1 MTQIFGSNYFAYDK
15 SLQEGPQNRSYAW
28 ADENSNTFFVA
39 FASSTSRNGKNPFY
53 EYSSYEDLSASL
65 RAYTNVPDEDKCF
78 TEQIREGR
86 PCSEY
91 YDIDLA
97 LDIDNALDSSASGI
111 ASLEQQVF
119 AEFLIARNHFAPN
132 YAVTTYAFKDNNKHM
147 KAFMV
152 QFQRDRRDQ
161 GQKIENSQ
169 LLEHIDMGV
178 YNRNRPM
185 RIIGSHKREDPSRPL
200 QRALWHDASMAAED
214 REFFITNVHPDC
226 ILVADMTAVDK
237 PSSPARQTT
246 LPTQETSRLHA
257 PPSSQI
263 PQHIV
268 KALQNEYMQYKH
280 AGQYEMQYDGHAS
293 TLLDAD
299 MTYNAQFV
307 KHEFLSPLSEP
318 LKRRNGK
325 FDICV
330 RAETSALTWCR
341 WVVLYKGRLPGNKDP
356 SLVLLTFCLLVIRS
370 ATGTG
375 KTVFVEQLV
384 NANRRFKFVAVTCRR
399 TLADMLGVRLGF
411 SNYQD
416 IRKETIECDRV
427 VVQAESLHRLELG
440 FYGENVIFLILDE
453 FSSLCEQMTSVT
465 TMGDMHDL
473 NGQILREFIKGVTRV
488 VCLDADLTNDEVQL
502 VKSLRDDVHVIH
514 NTFKPQEGDQVMMY
528 ESESLLNLKFYLQQE
543 LPRE

>member
-1 MTQIFGSNYFAYDK
+1 
-15 SLQEGPQNRSYAW
+15 
-28 ADENSNTFFVA
+28 
-39 FASSTSRNGKNPFY
+39 STSRSGKNPFY

-132 YAVTTYAFKDNNKHM
+132 YAVTSEQCRVLSASSRKKLSLHIIIPAYAFKDNNKHM

-246 LPTQETSRLHA
+246 LPTQETSRLQA

-280 AGQYEMQYDGHAS
+280 AGQYEMQYDGHGTIFKLQRVQAGQCDICERSHDRDNAYLKLGANGAIYLHCHRSYGTAGVRVGRLSFSLTLEIETLLYSQIAS

-325 FDICV
+325 FDI
-330 RAETSALTWCR
+330 
-341 WVVLYKGRLPGNKDP
+341 
-356 SLVLLTFCLLVIRS
+356 
-370 ATGTG
+370 
-375 KTVFVEQLV
+375 
-384 NANRRFKFVAVTCRR
+384 
-399 TLADMLGVRLGF
+399 
-411 SNYQD
+411 
-416 IRKETIECDRV
+416 
-427 VVQAESLHRLELG
+427 
-440 FYGENVIFLILDE
+440 
-453 FSSLCEQMTSVT
+453 
-465 TMGDMHDL
+465 
-473 NGQILREFIKGVTRV
+473 
-488 VCLDADLTNDEVQL
+488 
-502 VKSLRDDVHVIH
+502 
-514 NTFKPQEGDQVMMY
+514 
-528 ESESLLNLKFYLQQE
+528 
-543 LPRE
+543 